1 MTRAKFC
8 VSLSFAVSLLL
19 SGAVAAEAASVTGT
33 VNNKTTGK
41 PSPGDDVVLVDV
53 QAGMNEAATA
63 KTDSKGQYSLQLPA
77 GGNAGAYLIRVT
89 HQGASY
95 FIAAPQSGTG
105 GDVNVYDVAAKV
117 EGVAID
123 ADMLLFEG
131 SAGELRVS
139 ERYLVRNASSP
150 PKAQF
155 SEKTFEIAL
164 PADAQLDS
172 ASATRPGGLGTTTRL
187 IPLPQKGHYS
197 FNVPIQ
203 PDQGQKETLFEVQ
216 YHISYNGKYTFKPQ
230 VQMPADNF
238 VVYTPKSMNF
248 ANPSG
253 AEFQNVQD
261 DPRVTTNIAK
271 NVHPGQAIAFT
282 VSGEGQMP
290 RNQQQPGMSPQAMMG
305 GGGGAQTDT
314 SAPTSTPGGGIGNP
328 IGTPDPLTK
337 YKWWILGGLTLLL
350 VVAAI
355 YLLRG
360 RNASKEE
367 ESSFVPHAI
376 PSAEPESRWAETEIR
391 RAEPESRPL
400 PVPRSIAPVSEYT
413 PPPPRR
419 APEPISAVPQYA
431 PSQYGA
437 TVNSVPAGG
446 KTALLAILK
455 EELFEIESERLS
467 GTLSQDEYAQVKTG
481 LEAVLKRA
489 LKKP

>member
-1 MTRAKFC
+1 
-8 VSLSFAVSLLL
+8 LLL
-19 SGAVAAEAASVTGT
+19 LFAPVVAQAANITGM

-41 PSPGDDVVLVDV
+41 PSAGDDVVLVDV

-63 KTDSKGQYSLQLPA
+63 KTDSKGQYSLQVPA
-77 GGNAGAYLIRVT
+77 GGNLGAYLIRVT

-105 GDVNVYDVAAKV
+105 GDLNVYDVAAKV
-117 EGVAID
+117 DGVAID

-139 ERYLVRNASSP
+139 ERYLVRNASNP

-155 SEKTFEIAL
+155 SDKTFEIAL
-164 PADAQLDS
+164 PTDAQLDG

-216 YHISYNGKYTFKPQ
+216 YHISYNGKYMFKPQ
-230 VQMPADNF
+230 LQMPADNF
-238 VVYTPKSMNF
+238 VIYTPKSMNF
-248 ANPSG
+248 SG
-253 AEFQNVQD
+253 ASGADFQSVQD
-261 DPRVTTNIAK
+261 DPRVSTNIAK

-305 GGGGAQTDT
+305 GGQTDT
-314 SAPTSTPGGGIGNP
+314 SAPTSAPGGGIGNP

-350 VVAAI
+350 VAAAI

-360 RNASKEE
+360 RGPKED
-367 ESSFVPHAI
+367 ESPIPHTVPNLDD
-376 PSAEPESRWAETEIR
+376 ESRSES
-391 RAEPESRPL
+391 RAEFRAESRPL

-419 APEPISAVPQYA
+419 MPEPVSTVPH
-431 PSQYGA
+431 YGS
-437 TVNSVPAGG
+437 TTINSVPAGS
-446 KTALLAILK
+446 KAALLSILK
-455 EELFEIESERLS
+455 DEMFAIESERLS
-467 GTLSQDEYAQVKTG
+467 GTLSQEEYAEVKTG